1 MLWQQ
6 MQQQTVDLGWEFYG
20 PVLFM
25 VGLIAMAVPVWA
37 ALGIGSVVMLVA
49 TDVLPISL
57 LGESLFDGIDH
68 FALIAVP

>member
-1 MLWQQ
+1 
-6 MQQQTVDLGWEFYG
+6 
-20 PVLFM
+20 M

>member
-25 VGLIAMAVPVWA
+25 VGLIAMAVPV
-37 ALGIGSVVMLVA
+37 
-49 TDVLPISL
+49 
-57 LGESLFDGIDH
+57 
-68 FALIAVP
+68 